1 MTLPVELNSATTLL
15 TMLTEGSIGSVEL
28 LDLLLE
34 RCDRLNP
41 SVNAVVTT
49 DIEGARIAA
58 KAADNLP
65 KKQRGLLH
73 GLPMTIKDAYE
84 VVGMTASCGFSH
96 LAGHRPVTDAD
107 PVGLLRNAGAVFFGK
122 TNLPLAASDHQ
133 SYNDLYG
140 TTNNPWDPARTP
152 GGSSGGAAAALAAGL
167 TPLELGS
174 DIGGSIRCPSH
185 YCGVYGHKPS
195 YGLVPMRGHIP
206 PMPGTMTVADLGVGG
221 PMARSSYDLELA
233 LDILT
238 TPIRSESMAWSVRIP
253 DSRHEQLRNFKVAL
267 WADQSAYPVD
277 SRCLQAMHEYADDL
291 RKLGVSV
298 DESGRPDLDPVIS
311 DEIYFAMLFATVSAD
326 MPEEAIQATI
336 DAGASCPADDKSFPA
351 RIARSMRM
359 GHNQYLQL
367 KEQQAELRLAWQK
380 FFQNYDLILCPI
392 MPTVAPPHDHSG
404 QGPAHIPQYSRTLM
418 VDGKPVPYLHG
429 LQWPGLITV
438 ACLPAT
444 AVPTGRFIDGMPM
457 GLQVVAPYLEDRTSI
472 RFAQLVE
479 KELGA
484 YSFPNDYVSR

>member
-15 TMLTEGSIGSVEL
+15 TMLAEGSIGSLEL
-28 LDLLLE
+28 LDLLLQH
-34 RCDRLNP
+34 CDRLNP
-41 SVNAVVTT
+41 SLNAVVTT
-49 DIEGARIAA
+49 DIEGARVAA

-65 KKQRGLLH
+65 KNQRGLLH

-107 PVGLLRNAGAVFFGK
+107 PVALLRDAGAVFFGK

-185 YCGVYGHKPS
+185 YCGIYGHKPS
-195 YGLVPMRGHIP
+195 YGVVPMRGHIP

-221 PMARSSYDLELA
+221 PMARSAYDLELA

-238 TPIRSESMAWSVRIP
+238 APARSESVAWSVHIP
-253 DSRHEQLRNFKVAL
+253 ASRHEQLRDFKVAL

-291 RKLGVSV
+291 RKLGVRV
-298 DESGRPDLDPVIS
+298 DDSARPDLDPVVS
-311 DEIYFAMLFATVSAD
+311 DDIYFAMLFATVSAD
-326 MPEEAIQATI
+326 MPEEAIQATL
-336 DAGASCPADDKSFPA
+336 DAGASCPPEDKSFPA

-367 KEQQAELRLAWQK
+367 KEQQAGLRLAWQK

-392 MPTVAPPHDHSG
+392 MPTIAPPHDHSG
-404 QGPAHIPQYSRTLM
+404 EGPAHIPQYSRTLM

-457 GLQVVAPYLEDRTSI
+457 GLQVVGPYLEDRSSI
-472 RFAQLVE
+472 RFAQLIE
-479 KELGA
+479 KEFGS
-484 YSFPNDYVSR
+484 YKFPAL

>member
-1 MTLPVELNSATTLL
+1 MLN
-15 TMLTEGSIGSVEL
+15 EGSIGSVEL
-28 LDLLLE
+28 LDLLLHRYE
-34 RCDRLNP
+34 LLNP
-41 SVNAVVTT
+41 SLNAIITT
-49 DIEGARIAA
+49 DIEGARAA
-58 KAADNLP
+58 ARAADNLQ
-65 KKQRGLLH
+65 KDRRGPLH
-73 GLPMTIKDAYE
+73 GLPMTIKDVYE
-84 VVGMTASCGFSH
+84 VVGMTASCGFPH
-96 LAGHRPVTDAD
+96 LAGHLPETDAD
-107 PVGLLRNAGAVFFGK
+107 PVALLRNAGAIFFGK
-122 TNLPLAASDHQ
+122 TNTPLAASDHQ

-140 TTNNPWDPARTP
+140 TTNNPWDLARTP

-185 YCGVYGHKPS
+185 FCGIYGHKPS

-206 PMPGTMTVADLGVGG
+206 PMPGTMTVSDLGVGG
-221 PMARSSYDLELA
+221 PMARSAYDLELA
-233 LDILT
+233 LDILA
-238 TPIRSESMAWSVRIP
+238 TPVQAESKAWSIRIP
-253 DSRHEQLRNFKVAL
+253 ASRHERLQDFKVAL
-267 WADQSAYPVD
+267 WADHSAYPVD
-277 SRCLQAMHEYADDL
+277 SRCLEAMQSFADDL
-291 RKLGVSV
+291 RKLGVSI
-298 DESGRPDLDPVIS
+298 DDAARPDLDPVTS
-311 DEIYFAMLFATVSAD
+311 DDLYFAMLFATVSAD

-336 DAGASCPADDKSFPA
+336 DAGASCPPEDKSFQA

-359 GHNQYLQL
+359 EHNRYLQL
-367 KEQQAELRLAWQK
+367 KEQQAGLRLAWYK
-380 FFQNYDLILCPI
+380 FFQDYDLILCPI

-404 QGPAHIPQYSRTLM
+404 EGPGHIPQYSRTLL

-457 GLQVVAPYLEDRTSI
+457 GLQVVSPYLEDRTSI

-484 YSFPNDYVSR
+484 YQFPNNYVPDKI

>member
-15 TMLTEGSIGSVEL
+15 TMLAEGSIGSLEL
-28 LDLLLE
+28 LDLLLQH
-34 RCDRLNP
+34 CDRLNP
-41 SVNAVVTT
+41 SLNAVVTT
-49 DIEGARIAA
+49 DIEGARVAA

-65 KKQRGLLH
+65 KNQRGLLH

-107 PVGLLRNAGAVFFGK
+107 PVALLRNAGAVFFGK

-185 YCGVYGHKPS
+185 YCGIYGHKPS
-195 YGLVPMRGHIP
+195 YGVVPMRGHIP

-221 PMARSSYDLELA
+221 PMARSAYDLELA

-238 TPIRSESMAWSVRIP
+238 APARSESVAWSVHIP
-253 DSRHEQLRNFKVAL
+253 ASRHEQLRDFKVAL

-298 DESGRPDLDPVIS
+298 DDSARPDLDPVVS
-311 DEIYFAMLFATVSAD
+311 DDIYFAMLFATVSAD
-326 MPEEAIQATI
+326 MPEEAIQATL
-336 DAGASCPADDKSFPA
+336 DAGASCPPEDKSFPA

-367 KEQQAELRLAWQK
+367 KEQQAGLRLAWQK

-392 MPTVAPPHDHSG
+392 MPTIAPPHDHSG
-404 QGPAHIPQYSRTLM
+404 EGPAHIPQYSRTLM

-457 GLQVVAPYLEDRTSI
+457 GLQVVGPYLEDRSSI
-472 RFAQLVE
+472 RFAQLIE
-479 KELGA
+479 KEFGS
-484 YSFPNDYVSR
+484 YKFPAL